1 MCLTDES
8 VLAAQSCPTLCDP
21 MDYIPPGS
29 SVHIIL
35 QTRILEWVAIP
46 FSRGSAL
53 PRDGIQVSHIAGRI
67 FIVWATREAT
77 GKYKKKKVEYVT
89 LFFNLSLIGI

>member
-1 MCLTDES
+1 
-8 VLAAQSCPTLCDP
+8 

-35 QTRILEWVAIP
+35 QTRMLEWVAIP

-77 GKYKKKKVEYVT
+77 GKYKKKKKKVEYAT